1 MAVRDGS
8 HGRPCA
14 SVDARLYI
22 IRRLAGQLQAQ
33 LENRCMPLGSSVL
46 RRVLMFPSAVYE
58 PQYSQFPLDVVPSSL
73 RALNEASFW
82 PVVRSL
88 PVISPATSSSAGDS

>member
-46 RRVLMFPSAVYE
+46 RRVIMFPSAVYE
-58 PQYSQFPLDVVPSSL
+58 PQYSQVSLDVVPSSL
-73 RALNEASFW
+73 RALDDGSCL
-82 PVVRSL
+82 PVVRAL
-88 PVISPATSSSAGDS
+88 PVIFRATSSSAR